1 MGASK
6 RVAELFVQSLQNK
19 KNHKTK
25 FITTRFGNV
34 LGANGSAVPYFIKQI
49 NKGGPITITHPEIT
63 RYFMTISEAC
73 ELVLHAGIMG
83 NGGEIFIFDMGEPI
97 KIIDLVRKMIKLFGL
112 EPDVDIRIIFT
123 GLRPGEKLFE
133 ELSRDN
139 SRILPTYHPKIK
151 ISKDNVMNYEEIDFL
166 TQKIFS
172 KAQEGNK
179 MEVVKV
185 LKEIVKEF
193 KSENS
198 IFEKLD

>member
-1 MGASK
+1 
-6 RVAELFVQSLQNK
+6 
-19 KNHKTK
+19 
-25 FITTRFGNV
+25 
-34 LGANGSAVPYFIKQI
+34 
-49 NKGGPITITHPEIT
+49 
-63 RYFMTISEAC
+63 
-73 ELVLHAGIMG
+73 MG